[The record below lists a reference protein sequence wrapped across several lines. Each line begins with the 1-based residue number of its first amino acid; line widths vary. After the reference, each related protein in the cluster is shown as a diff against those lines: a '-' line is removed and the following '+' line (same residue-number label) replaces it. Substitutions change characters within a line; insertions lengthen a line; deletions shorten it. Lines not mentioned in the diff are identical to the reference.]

1 MRSHNLVFSTIFFIS
16 QGVSLF
22 SAPLTLNFELPL
34 TPFAQILNYYDTP
47 AGGNLGVT
55 INNVGIYTPLNVPG
69 GPLIYFA
76 SRGGLGDPNSQ
87 TGALTSFGGTDIVLN
102 FESGFTGTVSLFYAS
117 IRSPGVVSVYDGFGG
132 TGTSLASLAISPN
145 VILPGCPDLN
155 AGFCPFTEI
164 QVSFA
169 GTGKSLV
176 LSGLE
181 NSIIFDDITVNTV
194 DPVSEVPEPATFGL
208 VACALVFGICAYR
221 RKSTSLALL
230 LLLPALPVMYAATIN
245 TSSGVHID
253 LANGYQFDCSQ
264 MGASHSE
271 CADPLG
277 YASATGTA
285 SFLTLNAQASANAS
299 GTSASS
305 RADTDDK
312 LTIVGG
318 SGVGKLSFF
327 VELTSSGL
335 GGYAFARIGTNNSIC
350 NERLTNE
357 QIFLCH
363 NLMGEMDFTFG
374 VPISLTLSALAG
386 TLNPATVT
394 WSPSA
399 SAAVNVGAFVIRDSA
414 GHSLRDYRIVSESG
428 TEYSVESGIT
438 MPEPSSATLFIAG
451 LALIKLSRAR
461 RKRSKLP
468 FRTNMKELY

>member
-1 MRSHNLVFSTIFFIS
+1 M
-16 QGVSLF
+16 
-22 SAPLTLNFELPL
+22 TLNFELPL
-34 TPFAQILNYYDTP
+34 TPFAQILDYYDTP

-87 TGALTSFGGTDIVLN
+87 TGALTSFGGTDIILN

-117 IRSPGVVSVYDGFGG
+117 IRSSGVVSVYDGFGG

-145 VILPGCPDLN
+145 VVLPGCPELN

-164 QVSFA
+164 QFSFA

-176 LSGLE
+176 LTGLE

-221 RKSTSLALL
+221 RQSTNLALL
-230 LLLPALPVMYAATIN
+230 LLLTALPGMYAATIN
-245 TSSGVHID
+245 TSAGVFVD
-253 LANGYQFDCSQ
+253 LTNGGYQFNCSQ
-264 MGASHSE
+264 SGPLHAECTDPMGFASSK
-271 CADPLG
+271 
-277 YASATGTA
+277 GTA
-285 SFLTLNAQASANAS
+285 SFLTPNAQASANTPGS
-299 GTSASS
+299 SASS

-335 GGYAFARIGTNNSIC
+335 SGYAFARIGTNQSIC

-357 QIFLCH
+357 QIFLCSD
-363 NLMGEMDFTFG
+363 LMGEMDFTFG
-374 VPISLTLSALAG
+374 VPISITLNAIAG

-394 WSPSA
+394 FSPSA
-399 SAAVNVGAFVIRDSA
+399 SAMVNVHPFIIRDSA
-414 GHSLRDYRIVSESG
+414 GHSLSDYRIVSESG
-428 TEYSVESGIT
+428 TEYPVELAIT
-438 MPEPSSATLFIAG
+438 APEPSSAALFITG
-451 LALIKLSRAR
+451 IVLIKLSRAR
-461 RKRSKLP
+461 RKRLEQTP
-468 FRTNMKELY
+468 LRTNMKELY